1 MSTASKH
8 ENIIFRKSSEK
19 LQVSILDIEYN
30 ARIMDATDV
39 FPGTPLPETAG
50 GSRNHYTM

>member
-8 ENIIFRKSSEK
+8 ENIIFRKSSEN

-30 ARIMDATDV
+30 ARIMDAM
-39 FPGTPLPETAG
+39 AK
-50 GSRNHYTM
+50 